1 MMTAFIVAI
10 RGTVPQAVLLGL
22 ASTLSRTSVVWVMA
36 LIGMHF
42 GRQYDGAVAEPYF
55 QIVSAVLI
63 IAIALAMLQRTW
75 REQRRM
81 SVAARQHAYCY
92 EHDHYYSHWDTHLLA
107 HANDI
112 RRRFAA
118 RDVTTGQIVLFSAV
132 VSSGKPDLAW
142 RRFGV
147 VLQHWTRG
155 DSDRSR

>member
-22 ASTLSRTSVVWVMA
+22 ASTLSHTSVVWAVA
-36 LIGMHF
+36 LIGMYF
-42 GRQYDGAVAEPYF
+42 GSQYDGAVAEPYF

-92 EHDHYYSHWDTHLLA
+92 EHGHHYSH
-107 HANDI
+107 
-112 RRRFAA
+112 
-118 RDVTTGQIVLFSAV
+118 
-132 VSSGKPDLAW
+132 
-142 RRFGV
+142 
-147 VLQHWTRG
+147 
-155 DSDRSR
+155 